1 MKTTNKRDVC
11 LDLLRIISM
20 TMVVFMH
27 APRPGSAPGFVL
39 SGLSYFTAPGLV
51 LFFMISG
58 ALLLGNSLSPKE
70 FLRRRFSKVVFPTLF
85 WTVFYLVYNVV
96 FESCISTKEILID
109 VLSIPFSTQ
118 GHAVLWFMYTLIG
131 LYLLTPILSRWL
143 KAASKRE
150 IEFYLLLWSVTLV
163 YPYLK
168 LVLTINESSTGVL
181 YYFAGYAGYF
191 LLGYYLYR
199 LYRFK
204 VWHAVAALA
213 VYVVIPAILYG
224 GHYEFDFYSL
234 LWYLSLPV
242 ATMAFCWFVLMNK
255 LPDFHIKI
263 IEKASTLSFGVYF
276 MHIFI
281 QREVLWHVDMICNL
295 PGVIQIVALAL
306 SSLAISYFLSWLIS
320 KLPFSKYIIGV

>member
-1 MKTTNKRDVC
+1 MNTTKRDIR
-11 LDLLRIISM
+11 LDMLRVISI
-20 TMVVFMH
+20 TMIVFMH

-39 SGLSYFTAPGLV
+39 SGVSYLTAPGLV

-58 ALLLGNSLSPKE
+58 ALLLGNSLPTKE
-70 FLRRRFSKVVFPTLF
+70 FLKRRLLKVVLPTLF
-85 WTVFYLVYNVV
+85 WTFFYLFYTAA
-96 FESCISTKEILID
+96 SSHGLDTKEMLTN
-109 VLSIPFSTQ
+109 VLSIPFSAQ
-118 GHAVLWFMYTLIG
+118 GHGVLWFMYTLVG
-131 LYLLTPILSRWL
+131 LYLLTPILSKWL
-143 KAASKRE
+143 KNTSKRE
-150 IEFYLLLWSVTLV
+150 IEFYLFLWTITLL

-168 LVLTINESSTGVL
+168 LILKINESDTGIL

-199 LYRFK
+199 YYRFK